1 MNARNAILTLF
12 FQKKRSFHRFYVC
25 LLSIFVKP
33 HHYKLFLIPLALEFR
48 PLCSLQFPT
57 WNIKKEL
64 ERSFIILPPPL
75 SSQQESVLQ
84 RLVVSLE
91 FFLSSCLRRYRI
103 VLRALVLTFLR
114 QITLTTCLYQT
125 LNNLVTWDS
134 ECFLKTKRTQQKVAG
149 LTFPMANFIWLSGI
163 TVYVREAIGN
173 FDWTKFS

>member
-91 FFLSSCLRRYRI
+91 FFLSSCLRRYRV
-103 VLRALVLTFLR
+103 VLRALVLTFLK
-114 QITLTTCLYQT
+114 QITLTTCSLDFKYCFGDLYPT
-125 LNNLVTWDS
+125 LPCVDRSSKWLWWFRSHGTIS
-134 ECFLKTKRTQQKVAG
+134 QKKTYW
-149 LTFPMANFIWLSGI
+149 N
-163 TVYVREAIGN
+163 
-173 FDWTKFS
+173 

>member
-1 MNARNAILTLF
+1 MQSTVYNRKVQSTVFYDFHNTSNLKVPATGSKRKTSGSHCSLIAMNARNAILTLF

-84 RLVVSLE
+84 CLVVSLE
-91 FFLSSCLRRYRI
+91 FFLSSCLRRYRH
-103 VLRALVLTFLR
+103 T
-114 QITLTTCLYQT
+114 
-125 LNNLVTWDS
+125 
-134 ECFLKTKRTQQKVAG
+134 G
-149 LTFPMANFIWLSGI
+149 
-163 TVYVREAIGN
+163 
-173 FDWTKFS
+173 